1 MSLAGSARTLH
12 DPLQTLGIQTLHHSA
27 SVSVCDVRCRPHDF
41 SRGPEECSRTH
52 QIVFP
57 RRGVFEREARG
68 GKLLADANHALFFR
82 RDEPYR
88 VAHPGGCGDDCTVF
102 AFDDALLEAAVR
114 QFDPTGAES
123 VEQLFRFSHT
133 AIDQRVFLLHAQLR
147 RAALRGDSPPLAL
160 DEAAL
165 QLLAALL
172 ENTYRERG
180 ISSHRARP
188 ASSELH
194 REQVRRTALLLA
206 TRFAEDLSLAAIAR
220 AVHCSPYHLARL
232 FRRISGL
239 SIHQYRHRLRLREAL
254 QRLAEGSTE
263 LSGLALELGFSS
275 HSHLTDSF
283 RQAFGCPPS
292 AVRRGLRGRR
302 LRELSRNLEVPGL
315 DRA

>member
-1 MSLAGSARTLH
+1 MSLVGSARTLH
-12 DPLQTLGIQTLHHSA
+12 DPLQTLGVRTLHHSA
-27 SVSVCDVRCRPHDF
+27 SVSVSDVRCRPLDC
-41 SRGPEECSRTH
+41 SRGPEEWSRTH

-68 GKLLADANHALFFR
+68 DKLLADANHALFLQ

-88 VAHPGGCGDDCTVF
+88 VTHPGGCGDDCTVF
-102 AFDDALLEAAVR
+102 AFDDALLTAALR
-114 QFDPTGAES
+114 QFDPAGAES
-123 VEQLFRFSHT
+123 VEQPFRFSHT
-133 AIDQRVFLLHAQLR
+133 PIDQRVFLLHAQLR
-147 RAALRGDSPPLAL
+147 RAALAGERPLAL

-172 ENTYRERG
+172 ENTYRTRA
-180 ISSHRARP
+180 ISGRRARP
-188 ASSELH
+188 ATSELH
-194 REQVRRTALLLA
+194 HEQVQRTALLLS
-206 TRFAEDLSLAAIAR
+206 TRFAEDLSLDAIAR

-283 RQAFGCPPS
+283 RQAFGFPPS
-292 AVRRGLRGRR
+292 AYRRSLSGRS
-302 LRELSRNLEVPGL
+302 LRELSRNLEVPRL
-315 DRA
+315 DRI